1 MKLWW
6 KKLWCFFL
14 LFAICYYIHRHQKLR
29 SESNKSFIVKIYS
42 IKIKS
47 EEKNYDEQDLNDK
60 ITIKMGLFAY
70 ALINFNLKKK
80 KFNMTIISWTS
91 IWRSLCNMLSTIS
104 IWSVIMM
111 NIYVYS
117 KFSLKKIKELRNI
130 MVFWGQGFNLKY
142 QVSLKN
148 GRILT
153 GTLV

>member
-6 KKLWCFFL
+6 KKLWCIFL
-14 LFAICYYIHRHQKLR
+14 LFAICYIHRHQKLR

-60 ITIKMGLFAY
+60 ITIKMGLFTY
-70 ALINFNLKKK
+70 DLINFNLKK
-80 KFNMTIISWTS
+80 KFNMTIISWTA
-91 IWRSLCNMLSTIS
+91 IWRSLCKMLSTIS

-117 KFSLKKIKELRNI
+117 KCSLKKIRELRNI

-153 GTLV
+153 GALV